1 MEQPAWVEFYFDP
14 ICPWAYQTSL
24 WMRDV
29 RDRTGL
35 DVRWR
40 FFSLEEIN
48 RVEGKKHPWERP
60 WSYGWSLMR
69 VGALLRRE
77 DPALL
82 DRWYAA
88 TGAALFEHGEPVFL
102 QEGAE
107 RVAAEAGLPAGVV
120 ARALADETTHD
131 DVRSD
136 HDHVVSTHAGYGVPT
151 LVFPT
156 GQAVFG
162 PVVVPAPRGD
172 DALAL
177 WDVVRGWLKF
187 PHLYE
192 MRTPKRRADHEHI
205 GAAFEPYL
213 RARKWQTIQNPVE

>member
-1 MEQPAWVEFYFDP
+1 MEQPAWVEFFFDP

-29 RDRTGL
+29 RDRTDL

-77 DPALL
+77 EPALL

-88 TGAALFEHGEPVFL
+88 TGEALFEQGEPVFL

-107 RVAAEAGLPAGVV
+107 RVAAEAGLPADVV

-136 HDHVVSTHAGYGVPT
+136 HDHVVSTYAGYGVPT

-156 GQAVFG
+156 GQAIFG

-172 DALAL
+172 DSLAL
-177 WDVVRGWLKF
+177 WDVVRGWLQF

-205 GAAFEPYL
+205 AAAFEPYL